1 MPSVKSNPNIDLSK
15 LHISG
20 VSFKVTEDGS
30 FVIFFAKTE
39 SLNTLSIEQK
49 GRQRIISGI
58 LFKNNTIKIET
69 VVIKESFH
77 RTLFGTIIDTTG
89 RTSDRIIQI
98 NGEKVGILEES
109 FDSRNAWEFNSQP
122 YYCMLDNWETLYYDN
137 TTLDVQIYYKR
148 KLFAVA
154 KYFKGTYQFLIREDN
169 YLLLCLGLAL
179 ASIDSRENR

>member
-1 MPSVKSNPNIDLSK
+1 MSSVKSNPNIDLSR

-20 VSFKVTEDGS
+20 VSFKITEDGS
-30 FVIFFAKTE
+30 FAIFFAKTE
-39 SLNTLSIEQK
+39 GLNTLSLEQK
-49 GRQRIISGI
+49 GQKRIISGT

-77 RTLFGTIIDTTG
+77 RTIFGAIIDSTG
-89 RTSDRIIQI
+89 RSSDRAVQI
-98 NGEKVGILEES
+98 NGEKVGILEECS
-109 FDSRNAWEFNSQP
+109 DSKNAWEFNSQP
-122 YYCMLDNWETLYYDN
+122 YCCVLDNWETLYFDN
-137 TTLDVQIYYKR
+137 TTLDVQIFYKR
-148 KLFAVA
+148 KLFGVA